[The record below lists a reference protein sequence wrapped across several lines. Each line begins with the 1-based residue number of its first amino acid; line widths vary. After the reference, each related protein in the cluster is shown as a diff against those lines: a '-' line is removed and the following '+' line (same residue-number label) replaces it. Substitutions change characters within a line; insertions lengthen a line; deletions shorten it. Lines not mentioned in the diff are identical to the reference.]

1 MPPYPTTRAQISRS
15 RLVGNFER
23 LRALAQSTPGADACE
38 LLAVVKANAYGHG
51 LSLCAQ
57 VLMRAGAEWL
67 GVTSA
72 KEGVLVRGL
81 CPQARILV
89 MRGLLAGE
97 ADMVLDANLVP
108 TIWDRQHL
116 RLLAETARA
125 RKFMAGQITAHLEV
139 DTGMSRQGIAWSCA
153 DIATFLDDVRS
164 VPALRIDGIYTHFAS
179 PEMLDCEQNAQQ
191 MNRFEQVVEQIAAAG
206 IRPGWLHA
214 GNSSCVLSQQLAAPL
229 ASLAAKIHARYMI
242 RPGIALYGYACPFT
256 GEQTNNAEN
265 LRNALQPVLAWKTA
279 IASLRIVEAGTCVGY
294 DATFIATK
302 KMRLAL
308 LPVGYA
314 DGLNRK
320 LSNRGHVLVRGVAAP
335 IIGRVSMDL
344 TVIDVSDVSEAIIGD
359 EVVLLGE
366 QGTLRVT
373 ADDHARWA
381 QTIPYEV
388 LCAIGARVPRVRIE

>member
-1 MPPYPTTRAQISRS
+1 MPPYPTTRAEISQS
-15 RLVGNFER
+15 RLSANFER
-23 LRALAQSTPGADACE
+23 LRSLSRSSSGAE
-38 LLAVVKANAYGHG
+38 LYNLLAVIKADAYGHG
-51 LSLCAQ
+51 IALCAPA
-57 VLMRAGAEWL
+57 LMRAGAEWL

-72 KEGVLVRGL
+72 EEGVLVRGL

-125 RKFMAGQITAHLEV
+125 RKFMAGQIPVHLEV

-153 DIATFLDDVRS
+153 AIATFLDDVRA

-191 MNRFEQVVEQIAAAG
+191 MNRFEQVVEQIATAG
-206 IRPGWLHA
+206 IRPGWLHV
-214 GNSSCVLSQQLAAPL
+214 GNSSSVLSNQVARPL
-229 ASLAAKIHARYMI
+229 ASLAAGIGAQCMI

-256 GEQTNNAEN
+256 GEQANNAEN
-265 LRNALQPVLAWKTA
+265 LRNALQPVLTWKTA
-279 IASLRIVEAGTCVGY
+279 IASLRTVDSGTCVGY
-294 DATFIATK
+294 GATFIALK

-320 LSNRGHVLVRGVAAP
+320 LSNRGHVLVRGIAAP

-344 TVIDVSDVSEAIIGD
+344 TVIDVSDVPEVTIGD
-359 EVVLLGE
+359 EVMLLGE
-366 QGTLRVT
+366 QGALRIT
-373 ADDHARWA
+373 ADDHARLA
-381 QTIPYEV
+381 QTIPYEI
-388 LCAIGARVPRVRIE
+388 LCAIGARVPRVMVG